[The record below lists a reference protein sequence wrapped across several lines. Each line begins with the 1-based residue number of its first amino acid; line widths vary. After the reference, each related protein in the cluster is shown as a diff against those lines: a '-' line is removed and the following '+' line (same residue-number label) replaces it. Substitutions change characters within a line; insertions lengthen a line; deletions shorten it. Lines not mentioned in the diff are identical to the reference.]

1 MAAEQGF
8 HLAPVSGRDREL
20 DSDTSVHIDEMGAL
34 SKGFHHKYN
43 YSYWYIYTVLSFDR
57 NSENFFAMSRN

>member
-8 HLAPVSGRDREL
+8 HLAPVSGWDREL

-34 SKGFHHKYN
+34 SEGFHHKYN
-43 YSYWYIYTVLSFDR
+43 YSYWYIYTL
-57 NSENFFAMSRN
+57 FFHLTGTVKISLQ